1 MNLTLIGKFQ
11 DVKKY
16 SMYDNKILC
25 INKDCFVIKDLGG
38 TQLFMIESPKDGF
51 IDIYI
56 NNHKI
61 FLRFSNDYRTIII
74 NPKNY
79 EFDELEFLI
88 VFNSEI
94 LSDIIFLCDKQKNT
108 YCYDLNKKAIISR
121 IDDRIVI
128 VHANEKVT
136 IGYTGIFNGGIL
148 KCYNL
153 NKGEKMWEFDPLI
166 LGNWYNEGE
175 VKNYVSAMVI
185 GEFNSKL
192 YVRYIPR
199 IIVVLDIVS
208 GNEIS
213 RIDIPF
219 YSTSFVLCNKSN
231 KIFCMVDIYI
241 IEINLENY
249 QINQYSIEENLL
261 MYDIKGI
268 NDSGFTHHND
278 KHIFVYGHE
287 IIKDYSDKNFKQSS
301 FILAINKENRL
312 IDWHYKVPY
321 LNENPR
327 LFENYLLQKDSE
339 NNLHVFEI
347 L

>member
-1 MNLTLIGKFQ
+1 
-11 DVKKY
+11 
-16 SMYDNKILC
+16 
-25 INKDCFVIKDLGG
+25 
-38 TQLFMIESPKDGF
+38 
-51 IDIYI
+51 
-56 NNHKI
+56 
-61 FLRFSNDYRTIII
+61 
-74 NPKNY
+74 
-79 EFDELEFLI
+79 
-88 VFNSEI
+88 
-94 LSDIIFLCDKQKNT
+94 
-108 YCYDLNKKAIISR
+108 
-121 IDDRIVI
+121 
-128 VHANEKVT
+128 
-136 IGYTGIFNGGIL
+136 
-148 KCYNL
+148 
-153 NKGEKMWEFDPLI
+153 
-166 LGNWYNEGE
+166 
-175 VKNYVSAMVI
+175 
-185 GEFNSKL
+185 
-192 YVRYIPR
+192 
-199 IIVVLDIVS
+199 
-208 GNEIS
+208 
-213 RIDIPF
+213 
-219 YSTSFVLCNKSN
+219 
-231 KIFCMVDIYI
+231 MVDIYI